1 MLWEGDNQL
10 TIVCCE
16 QGLTFEGTTGCN
28 LYPPFTQEASEL
40 HHSPCCASPTVEWLL
55 KCCVRPCLVAGV
67 WNDRGWSSACHV
79 FGICKDAIPSEI
91 RLMWNSG
98 AQFWGEDCGQWHWP
112 FFDLQPAW
120 RDLYPWTSNHERSI
134 SNLIWQLML
143 SFFGGRRW
151 RMWLFV
157 KNKMKE
163 VLFDCVI
170 APEQKPEYKHC

>member
-98 AQFWGEDCGQWHWP
+98 AQF
-112 FFDLQPAW
+112 
-120 RDLYPWTSNHERSI
+120 
-134 SNLIWQLML
+134 
-143 SFFGGRRW
+143 
-151 RMWLFV
+151 
-157 KNKMKE
+157 
-163 VLFDCVI
+163 
-170 APEQKPEYKHC
+170 